1 MIKYFAIH
9 SLPRAVYQSPQ
20 FLSMK
25 PEEKEIWAHM
35 PEWARILHGLEKEDE
50 SGLFRSEIFKD

>member
-1 MIKYFAIH
+1 
-9 SLPRAVYQSPQ
+9 
-20 FLSMK
+20 MK
-25 PEEKEIWAHM
+25 PEEKEIWVHM